1 MIRVRKLCEG
11 SSSSAYN
18 SADTVRDFLMM
29 WLDDI
34 LSDRLAYLERSGAPD
49 SMIEK
54 TDAELQVVRDGD
66 MEVGGDMDVLDEPF
80 KGFVSKKGYSG
91 NEYLQINGNINFY
104 PNARYGYF
112 IKRV

>member
-1 MIRVRKLCEG
+1 MIRVRELYEG
-11 SSSSAYN
+11 SASSAYT

-29 WLDDI
+29 WLDDT

-49 SMIEK
+49 SLIEK
-54 TDAELQVVRDGD
+54 TDAELQEVRDGD
-66 MEVGGDMDVLDEPF
+66 LKVGGDADILDEPF
-80 KGFVSKKGYSG
+80 EGFASKKGYSG